1 MILYKLDIEIKKAMK
16 EKQGFRLGALKM
28 VKNEILVN
36 QKSVKPT
43 TESEAVQSYYKKVQK
58 GLEIPGIE
66 EKQPNY
72 VKSLKEELGI
82 VEEFLPKILTK
93 EELIPFV
100 MKHVPLGQTGAI
112 IKAVKE
118 EVTKNGY
125 LFDGKLTSQLIVEFQ
140 ATKE

>member
-1 MILYKLDIEIKKAMK
+1 MSDERNAGSVVTSENLAEFNAQKL
-16 EKQGFRLGALKM
+16 
-28 VKNEILVN
+28 
-36 QKSVKPT
+36 
-43 TESEAVQSYYKKVQK
+43 